1 MQNLYAKLL
10 PFIFLGI
17 AVVALIF
24 GLFLLAYLFIFGT
37 LVGLSLFAIAY
48 VKQRFFASKQII
60 IPKKQGRTIDHDE

>member
-17 AVVALIF
+17 AIVFLIF
-24 GLFLLAYLFIFGT
+24 NLILLAYLFIFGS
-37 LVGLSLFAIAY
+37 LVGMALFAIAY
-48 VKQRFFASKQII
+48 IKQRFFASKDII